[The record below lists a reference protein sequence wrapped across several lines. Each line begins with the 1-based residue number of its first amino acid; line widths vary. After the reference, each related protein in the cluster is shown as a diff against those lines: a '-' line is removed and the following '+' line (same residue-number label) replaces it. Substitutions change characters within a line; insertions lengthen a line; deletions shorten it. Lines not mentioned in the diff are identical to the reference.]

1 MNTALKTLLAS
12 LTLAL
17 AGGTAMGLLGRNGMG
32 KSTLITQHQ
41 ANQAQRIHQGVASG
55 QLTRREAV
63 RLQRQQAAIRHAQRQ
78 ARADGVVTASER
90 HRIQRMQAQASRD
103 IQRQKHDAQ
112 ARASVT
118 GFERR

>member
-17 AGGTAMGLLGRNGMG
+17 AGGTAMAQTPHQT
-32 KSTLITQHQ
+32 STPLITQHQ